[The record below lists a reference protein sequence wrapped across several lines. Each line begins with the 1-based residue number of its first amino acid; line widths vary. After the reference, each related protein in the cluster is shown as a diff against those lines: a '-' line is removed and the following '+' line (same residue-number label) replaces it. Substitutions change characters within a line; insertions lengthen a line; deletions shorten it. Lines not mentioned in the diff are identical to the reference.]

1 MNEVVAAI
9 VALGLAVAFTAPA
22 FSADVGT
29 AKTKAECTKAG
40 GLWDAKGKICKP
52 KITIEI
58 GAPVTTGR

>member
-1 MNEVVAAI
+1 MSKFVSMI
-9 VALGLAVAFTAPA
+9 VALGLALGFAGPA

-52 KITIEI
+52 KM
-58 GAPVTTGR
+58 